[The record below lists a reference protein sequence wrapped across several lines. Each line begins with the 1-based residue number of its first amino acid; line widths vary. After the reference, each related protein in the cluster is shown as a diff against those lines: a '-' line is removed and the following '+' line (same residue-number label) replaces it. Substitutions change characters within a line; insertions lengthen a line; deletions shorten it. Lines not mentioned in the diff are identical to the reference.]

1 MMNDQLQSIKHR
13 LYAYRSLI
21 IAVLGIAAAILCI
34 PVPTQMIAISLLFA
48 YIFAGMTE
56 CVYKLSQYKLTW
68 NMSASLILLSIGLF
82 IYTLIKQSAISIG
95 ILIRYILNAMT
106 NKTENFQPLMD
117 IYTAQIAPLLDQCAD
132 RLSEVN
138 YYNVFDD
145 LNYLNYIFK
154 QQSTYM
160 QIASPNVSNHNG
172 AVFYVSIFIAIV
184 IFASLL
190 FCWKNIDNYFNNLE
204 KCYDTDDNG
213 QLNRFDMLNVMKQMH
228 NSIKHWAITIVQVG
242 AIMFIIYY
250 VMLMSFGISNAML
263 CSIMYG
269 FSGIIPFM
277 GEFLAWS
284 IMILSIL
291 CSGLS
296 FVKICVCCALL
307 WVTNIVAGN
316 AIMAYFVGNRL
327 QINIVYLAIGL
338 LININ
343 LFGFLGFIYN
353 TPLCILTKIIIDE
366 IYKTES
372 SINDT
377 ANSKPDHNTLCM
389 TQD

>member
-1 MMNDQLQSIKHR
+1 MMNDQLQTIKPR

-21 IAVLGIAAAILCI
+21 IAVLCIAAAILCI
-34 PVPTQMIAISLLFA
+34 PLPTQMIAISLLFA

-82 IYTLIKQSAISIG
+82 IYTLIKQSVISIG
-95 ILIRYILNAMT
+95 ILIRYILSVMT
-106 NKTENFQPLMD
+106 NPTYHFQPLMD
-117 IYTAQIAPLLDQCAD
+117 MYTKQIVPLLDQYAN

-138 YYNVFDD
+138 YYDV
-145 LNYLNYIFK
+145 LNDLNYIFK

-160 QIASPNVSNHNG
+160 QIMLPNVSNHNG
-172 AVFYVSIFIAIV
+172 AVFYVSTFIAIV

-204 KCYDTDDNG
+204 KFYYTDENIRLY
-213 QLNRFDMLNVMKQMH
+213 QFDMLNVMKQMH

-250 VMLMSFGISNAML
+250 VMLMSFGVSNAML

-284 IMILSIL
+284 IMTLSIL

-307 WVTNIVAGN
+307 WLTNIVAGN

-353 TPLCILTKIIIDE
+353 TPLCIFTKIIIDE

-377 ANSKPDHNTLCM
+377 ANNKPDRNTLRM